1 MFSGAKIAFTCNPAL
16 RTYRHVPPGDSLI
29 MTTVLRYLLE
39 RVLIGQHP
47 VVLGRLLVKKRPLVP
62 SLAWKWQVVSTQVS
76 AVKDEPAGCGIVFEL
91 AVNRGNTLAFVA
103 KNLVVL
109 LSAVMR
115 EEVAGPP
122 Y

>member
-1 MFSGAKIAFTCNPAL
+1 
-16 RTYRHVPPGDSLI
+16 